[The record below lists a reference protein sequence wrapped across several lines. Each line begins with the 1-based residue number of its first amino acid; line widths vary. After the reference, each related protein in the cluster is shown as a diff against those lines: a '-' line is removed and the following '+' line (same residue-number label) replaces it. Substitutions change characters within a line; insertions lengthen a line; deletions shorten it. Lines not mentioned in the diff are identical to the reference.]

1 MTLRKFI
8 GLFQIGFLDLVAG
21 AFIAHIL
28 HKSFYTEPAPIVVY
42 LVGAII
48 AALPDLDILVA
59 LSQKKILNLTHRN
72 TIFHKPLLFMAIP
85 ALILAFIHPF
95 WALLWAL
102 PLFFHYLHD
111 TVGESSGIQWF
122 SPFRLN
128 KFALWDFNKAG
139 QRKLL
144 VVHPSN
150 YRGFTLDEALEKKF
164 YRLTP
169 TSIIEAILPVILL
182 IVIIVTW

>member
-1 MTLRKFI
+1 MMIRKFI

-21 AFIAHIL
+21 VFIAHVL
-28 HKSFYTEPAPIVVY
+28 HKVSGEGPTPLLIY
-42 LVGAII
+42 LLGALIT
-48 AALPDLDILVA
+48 ALPDLDILVT

-85 ALILAFIHPF
+85 TLLLSFVSSF

-102 PLFFHYLHD
+102 TLFFHYLHD
-111 TVGESSGIQWF
+111 TVGESSGIQWL
-122 SPFRLN
+122 SPFRPN

-144 VVHPSN
+144 VIHPPH
-150 YRGFTLDEALEKKF
+150 YRGFTLDQALAKKF

-169 TSIIEAILPVILL
+169 TSVVEAVLPLILL
-182 IVIIVTW
+182 SIIGLTW